1 MSKQILDA
9 NIRRQTGCESANG
22 GNSGCEIGILSE
34 QVPEPDNVNKPDHE
48 LIADCLQGQTHVFG
62 ELVVRYQNRL
72 YNSLAHMLGSV
83 DDARDVTQEAFIHA
97 FVKLHTFRGHSAF
110 YSWLFRIALNSAAS
124 HRRKGQRL
132 AVSLD
137 ASRDQT
143 GFEPADAHPES
154 PPGSHLETTERQ
166 QLVQRALEQLTPE
179 YRTVLV
185 LKEMEGFSYE
195 EIAAVVEC
203 PIGTVRSRIHR
214 ARIELKSRLEPLFRE
229 PAGPTRAADQDL
241 GVV

>member
-1 MSKQILDA
+1 
-9 NIRRQTGCESANG
+9 
-22 GNSGCEIGILSE
+22 
-34 QVPEPDNVNKPDHE
+34 VNKPDHE
-48 LIADCLQGQTHVFG
+48 IIADCLQGQTHAFG

-72 YNSLAHMLGSV
+72 YNSLSHMLESV
-83 DDARDVTQEAFIHA
+83 EDAHDVTQDTFVHA
-97 FVKLHTFRGHSAF
+97 FVKLHTFRGQSAF

-124 HRRKGQRL
+124 HRRKGRRT

-143 GFEPADAHPES
+143 GFEPTDTHPET
-154 PPGSHLETTERQ
+154 PPGSHLEIVERQ
-166 QLVQRALEQLTPE
+166 TLVQRALEQLTPE

-229 PAGPTRAADQDL
+229 PEPEAREPERARAADQDL
-241 GVV
+241 GVI